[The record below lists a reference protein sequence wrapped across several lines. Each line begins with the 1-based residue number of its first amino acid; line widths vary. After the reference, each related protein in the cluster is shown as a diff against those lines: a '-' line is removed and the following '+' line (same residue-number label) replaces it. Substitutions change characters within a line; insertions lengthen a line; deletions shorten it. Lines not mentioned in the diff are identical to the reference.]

1 MSPRSRQILYYGV
14 PMLFCVV
21 VHWLALKIWFF
32 GDDFAW
38 LGLRLELHSPR
49 DLIHILF
56 SPQAE
61 GTVRTLS
68 ERLFFLVFSSVF
80 GLESPPFR
88 IWVFLT
94 QFANIALLIQIA
106 RRLTG
111 SATAGFLAA
120 LLWPANAGIALAI
133 MWSSAY
139 NEIAEAFFILLAFR
153 LFLAYIDTGR
163 RKYWIWQWVVFLLG
177 FGALELNVVY
187 PAIAAGYALC
197 CARQHLRKTLYLFI
211 PSILFTMVHLFLI
224 PPATD
229 QHYKMYLDSS
239 LFTTLFKYW
248 AFAIGAVRDSRTDWR
263 PLWLS
268 VGFSVA
274 ATVGLA
280 VFVYRKLRR
289 GEWLAL
295 FLVAWFVIVLL
306 PLLPFKNHFTEYYVM
321 VPAIGLAILAA
332 WAIASSRHS
341 LMLGAAAVMTVGYL
355 TLAITDDRM
364 AEKYHYN
371 NARRLKYLITALES
385 QQKTHPR
392 EIVVL
397 DGIDSDLFWSG
408 FCDNP
413 FRLLGLYHTYL
424 VPASEKVIQPHPE
437 WACDTSRFFVNL
449 DDAVPML
456 RNGRGAVYYLEGRRL
471 RDVTQQY
478 LKTVAVEYADRHPD
492 FIDVSDPMFQN
503 RLGPTWY
510 PAERG
515 FRWMPKTAT
524 LKIHGPT
531 RNGQILVASGYCPA
545 AVVAQ
550 GPLQVSFRADG
561 IALGTSTLT
570 QPNQL
575 FTLNFPWP
583 GEFIGRPTVE
593 LEIEVSRTLQPP
605 GETRPLGLVFTTFTI
620 K

>member
-1 MSPRSRQILYYGV
+1 MSPRSRQILYYGL
-14 PMLFCVV
+14 PMLFCLA

-68 ERLFFLVFSSVF
+68 ERLFFLLFSSVF

-94 QFANIALLIQIA
+94 QFANIALLMQIA

-120 LLWPANAGIALAI
+120 LLWTANAGIALAI

-197 CARQHLRKTLYLFI
+197 CARQHFRKTLYLFI

-224 PPATD
+224 PASTD
-229 QHYKMYLDSS
+229 GHYKMYFGGS
-239 LFTTLFKYW
+239 LFTMLWKYW
-248 AFAIGAVRDSRTDWR
+248 AFAIGAVRDSQPDWR
-263 PLWLS
+263 PLWLGI
-268 VGFSVA
+268 GFTVL
-274 ATVGLA
+274 ATSGLA
-280 VFVYRKLRR
+280 VFVYRKLRH

-295 FLVAWFVIVLL
+295 FLAAWFVIVLF

-332 WAIASSRHS
+332 WAISSTRHT
-341 LMLGAAAVMTVGYL
+341 LLLGAAAVLAVGYL

-371 NARRLKYLITALES
+371 NSRRLKYLIKGLEA

-397 DGIDSDLFWSG
+397 GGIDNDLFWSG

-424 VPASEKVIQPHPE
+424 VPASAKVIDPHPE

-478 LKTVAVEYADRHPD
+478 LKNVAAEYNDRHPD
-492 FIDVSDPMFQN
+492 FIDVSDPMFRIVWDQPGTPPN
-503 RLGPTWY
+503 ADIAG
-510 PAERG
+510 
-515 FRWMPKTAT
+515 
-524 LKIHGPT
+524 
-531 RNGQILVASGYCPA
+531 CP
-545 AVVAQ
+545 
-550 GPLQVSFRADG
+550 RR
-561 IALGTSTLT
+561 
-570 QPNQL
+570 QP
-575 FTLNFPWP
+575 
-583 GEFIGRPTVE
+583 
-593 LEIEVSRTLQPP
+593 
-605 GETRPLGLVFTTFTI
+605 
-620 K
+620 